1 MPAMAAGFPSETAVQ
16 FAAHL
21 HVRGYL
27 SYLLLQPG
35 AAPNYNTFAAG
46 QGDRGCIEL
55 ERAEDTART
64 SGCTSRV

>member
-27 SYLLLQPG
+27 SYLLLQPVRLRITTLLLQG
-35 AAPNYNTFAAG
+35 RAIAA
-46 QGDRGCIEL
+46 
-55 ERAEDTART
+55 
-64 SGCTSRV
+64 V